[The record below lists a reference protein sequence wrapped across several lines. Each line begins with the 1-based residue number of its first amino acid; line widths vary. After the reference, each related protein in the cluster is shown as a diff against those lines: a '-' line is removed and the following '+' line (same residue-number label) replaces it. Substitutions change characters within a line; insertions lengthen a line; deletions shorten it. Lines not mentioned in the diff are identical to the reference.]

1 MPMAPGDRRSPSER
15 HARVGCWATQR
26 RACARAFAKAYATW
40 KGLCKMGKSP
50 EVVVD
55 PSPFR
60 DLLGMRIGKLQ
71 PGRAELEL
79 DISPTLMNFVG
90 RLHGGVVATL
100 IDMAGTLAG
109 YCLPDSDETR
119 SSVTLSLTVGFTGT
133 ATSGKVR
140 AVGLKRGGGRK
151 IYNST
156 VDVFDE
162 NDTLI
167 ATGQGTYR
175 YT

>member
-1 MPMAPGDRRSPSER
+1 
-15 HARVGCWATQR
+15 
-26 RACARAFAKAYATW
+26 
-40 KGLCKMGKSP
+40 MGKSL
-50 EVVVD
+50 ELMVD

-60 DLLGMRIGKLQ
+60 DLIGLRVTKLE

-79 DISPTLMNFVG
+79 DVTPELMNFVG
-90 RLHGGVVATL
+90 RLHGGVVASL
-100 IDMAGTLAG
+100 VDMGGTLAG
-109 YCLPDSDETR
+109 YCQAGSDETR
-119 SSVTLSLTVGFTGT
+119 SAVTLSFTVGFTGT

-162 NDTLI
+162 NNTLI
-167 ATGQGTYR
+167 ATGQGTYK
-175 YT
+175 YV